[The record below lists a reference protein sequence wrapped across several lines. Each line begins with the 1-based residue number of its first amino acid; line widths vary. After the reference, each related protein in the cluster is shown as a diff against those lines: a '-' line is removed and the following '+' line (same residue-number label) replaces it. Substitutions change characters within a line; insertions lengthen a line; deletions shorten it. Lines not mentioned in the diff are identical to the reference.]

1 MAKKKLKRFKENEQ
15 FPHVIEPKFIDLK
28 ENHFQ
33 LKGQWNADFFKNDN
47 PIILELGCGKGEYT
61 VGLAERRP
69 ENNYIG
75 VDIKGARLWRGAKTS
90 FEANMKHVAFLRTRV
105 DFIEC
110 CFGEDE
116 VSEIWC
122 TFSDPHLGHR
132 RNIKKRLT
140 SSKFLEKY
148 QQIIKNNGLIHLKT
162 DDPVLYAYT
171 QDVIKQNTL
180 KLHHDISDIYE
191 NDYSHIVPPIQTFY
205 EKMWIE
211 EGRTIRYLCFEL
223 PKHQQITEPPINEE
237 REGFKD

>member
-1 MAKKKLKRFKENEQ
+1 MAKKKLKRFKENEA

-28 ENHFQ
+28 QNNFH
-33 LKGQWNADFFKNDN
+33 LKGNWNSSFFKNNN

-61 VGLAERRP
+61 VGLAESCF

-105 DFIEC
+105 DFIEF
-110 CFGEDE
+110 CFGENE
-116 VSEIWC
+116 ISEIWC

-132 RNIKKRLT
+132 KNIKKRLT
-140 SSKFLEKY
+140 SPKFLTKY
-148 QQIIKNNGLIHLKT
+148 QQILKNDGHIHLKT

-171 QDVIKQNTL
+171 QDVIKHNKL
-180 KLHHDISDIYE
+180 KLIYDISDIYA
-191 NDYSHIVPPIQTFY
+191 NDNSHIVPPIQTFY

-223 PKHQQITEPPINEE
+223 PKQIQLTEPPINEA
-237 REGFKD
+237 REGFND